1 MSPEQALGKHL
12 DARTDLFSFGA
23 VLYEM
28 ATGALPF
35 RGDTSAAAFNALLS
49 KDPIP
54 PLRLNPELPLDL
66 ERIIQK
72 ALEKDR
78 HVRYQSAAELRAD
91 LKRLKRDTSTGKTPV
106 ATPVPPSVVGKS
118 RWLWPAAVLLGII
131 LLVGIFVSLRSP
143 ASSPKVLATTQ
154 ITNDGR
160 SKGDLLTDGSRLY
173 LGEFNIGNEIV
184 GQVSTKGGETSVIP
198 TPLPNT
204 RIFDISPD
212 HSQLLAI
219 SFTGTE
225 LEDP

>member
-1 MSPEQALGKHL
+1 
-12 DARTDLFSFGA
+12 
-23 VLYEM
+23 M

-35 RGDTSAAAFNALLS
+35 RGDTSAASFNALLS

-54 PLRLNPELPLDL
+54 PLRLNPELPLDM

-78 HVRYQSAAELRAD
+78 DVRYQSAAELRAD

-106 ATPVPPSVVGKS
+106 AAPVPPSIVGKS
-118 RWLWPAAVLLGII
+118 RWLWPAATLLGII

-160 SKGDLLTDGSRLY
+160 SKGNLLTDGSRLY